1 MYNFLFLPSSN
12 PTHAVFTN
20 EESPIVNIRASH
32 TWTSISSDSN
42 AIKDLTLFT
51 SV

>member
-1 MYNFLFLPSSN
+1 MYNFLFLPSPN